1 MWTKTFR
8 TSSLFALLTAFLVLI
23 GCAKTRAVQ
32 PVAEEPPAPPPAAAV
47 ALPAPQ
53 QPVDPT
59 KLPAP
64 ALEHVQA
71 TVNRIFQD
79 SVTIDSSHN
88 PSYFVGDFNGDQS
101 QDLAVILKPVSA
113 KLSFLN
119 QEFPTWIAREPLKQV
134 LLPKSKAVANPS
146 IARGNEDPAS
156 GQTIRFAAND
166 ALLAIVHGYG
176 GKGWRDPEATQTHV
190 LRDVVGDDIRMLPF
204 ASVAKAYKGIKPF
217 PSIYGDL
224 IQETLIG
231 QAGFL
236 HFAGGMYEWYDP
248 KNYKPV
254 LGPVHSGMSAMR

>member
-1 MWTKTFR
+1 MWTRPFR
-8 TSSLFALLTAFLVLI
+8 TSSILGLLIAFLVLI
-23 GCAKTRAVQ
+23 GCAKTTAVQ
-32 PVAEEPPAPPPAAAV
+32 PVAEQPPAPTPAASV
-47 ALPAPQ
+47 VLPAQQ
-53 QPVDPT
+53 QPVDTT

-64 ALEHVQA
+64 ALEQVQA

-113 KLSFLN
+113 RLPFLN

-134 LLPKSKAVANPS
+134 LLPKSKAMANAS

-176 GKGWRDPEATQTHV
+176 EKGWRDPESTQTHV
-190 LRDVVGDDIRMLPF
+190 LRDVVGDDIRLLSR

-254 LGPVHSGMSAMR
+254 LGPAHSGMPQ